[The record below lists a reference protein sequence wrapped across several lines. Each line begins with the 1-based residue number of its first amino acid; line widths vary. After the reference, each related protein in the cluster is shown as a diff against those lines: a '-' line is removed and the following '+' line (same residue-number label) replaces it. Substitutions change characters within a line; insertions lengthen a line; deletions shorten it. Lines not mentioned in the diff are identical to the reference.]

1 MKRCLLGLLCIASFS
16 ISINL
21 QADQKASQQDQH
33 LGVNSCGGSMC
44 HGRQHSTG
52 DVVFQ
57 NEIAIWQSSHSYLGA
72 HHRAYQVLN
81 GALGKAI
88 TRNMGWE
95 DASKR
100 SECLGCHTDLVPE
113 GGQGLYY
120 QITDGVSCESCHGGS
135 ERWLKLHYDASW
147 DASRHADMGYVD
159 LSNVNLR
166 AQVCLDC
173 HLGSNNGNQF
183 VTHEMMSAGHPRL
196 AFELSI
202 FEDLQAHY
210 EIDQSEQGQDI
221 DVMTAQVWALGQIT
235 AAERYLDLVL
245 HREVGA
251 ALVPEL
257 SLFDCR
263 ACHQDFADA
272 GAVFDSVQG
281 RDEGRKI
288 GQIVLSDYNIRFAS
302 LIELSLGLDNRPQI
316 ADLLIQMNKAIALS
330 RASFREAA
338 GKLRTGLMQLK
349 SHVSESS
356 MEAEAIRQMRAKIF
370 TSDSLVQDYAGAEQV
385 YFALLALGVDSEA
398 VNRFL
403 SDQIAEPSKFSH
415 QAFRE
420 ALIEL
425 EAEQGSQSISAL

>member
-1 MKRCLLGLLCIASFS
+1 MKRCLLGLLCIVSFS
-16 ISINL
+16 ISENL
-21 QADQKASQQDQH
+21 QADQKTNQQDQH

-57 NEIAIWQSSHSYLGA
+57 NEIAIWQSPHGYLGA
-72 HHRAYQVLN
+72 HHRAYQVLK
-81 GALGKAI
+81 GELGKAI

-100 SECLGCHTDLVPE
+100 AECLGCHTDLVSE
-113 GGQGLYY
+113 NDQGLYY
-120 QITDGVSCESCHGGS
+120 QVTDGVSCESCHGGS
-135 ERWLKLHYDASW
+135 ERWLKLHYGPSW
-147 DASRHADMGYVD
+147 DASRHLDAGYVD
-159 LSNVNLR
+159 LSNLNVR

-173 HLGSNNGNQF
+173 HLGSNKGNQF

-210 EIDQSEQGQDI
+210 EVDQSKQVQDI
-221 DVMTAQVWALGQIT
+221 DVRAAQVWALGQIT
-235 AAERYLDLVL
+235 AAERYLNLVL

-251 ALVPEL
+251 SLVPEL

-263 ACHQDFADA
+263 GCHQDFADA

-281 RDEGRKI
+281 RDDGRKI
-288 GQIVLSDYNIRFAS
+288 GQLVLSDYNIRFAS
-302 LIELSLGLDNRPQI
+302 LIELSLALDSSPQI
-316 ADLLIQMNKAIALS
+316 ADLLVRMNKAVALS
-330 RASFREAA
+330 REPFRAA
-338 GKLRTGLMQLK
+338 VDALRAGLVQLK
-349 SHVSESS
+349 AHVNDSPL
-356 MEAEAIRQMRAKIF
+356 EAEAVRRMRAKVF
-370 TSDSLVQDYAGAEQV
+370 NSDSLVRDYAAAEQV
-385 YFALLALGVDSEA
+385 YFALLALGVDPDE

-415 QAFRE
+415 QAFRQ
-420 ALIEL
+420 ALSEL
-425 EAEQGSQSISAL
+425 EAEQSRQSFSAL